1 MLEIKFARIR
11 KGLTQEELG
20 EKIGV
25 NKVTIS
31 AYELGKIKPSLDALI
46 RLSDVLE
53 VSIDELLG
61 RKEK

>member
-1 MLEIKFARIR
+1 MTVGFVYYIIVLRKEVKMLEIKFARIR

-31 AYELGKIKPSLDALI
+31 AYELGKIKPSLDAL
-46 RLSDVLE
+46 SCT
-53 VSIDELLG
+53 
-61 RKEK
+61 

>member
-31 AYELGKIKPSLDALI
+31 AYELG
-46 RLSDVLE
+46 
-53 VSIDELLG
+53 
-61 RKEK
+61 